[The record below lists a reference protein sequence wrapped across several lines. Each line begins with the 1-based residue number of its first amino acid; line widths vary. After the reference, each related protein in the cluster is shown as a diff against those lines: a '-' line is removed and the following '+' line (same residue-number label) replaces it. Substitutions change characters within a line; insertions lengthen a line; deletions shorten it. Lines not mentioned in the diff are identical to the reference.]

1 MKSAFG
7 SVGAFALSSDAS
19 RDAALVA
26 ELAPGAYTATM
37 EGKSATS
44 GVALVEVYEL
54 P

>member
-1 MKSAFG
+1 VSAFR
-7 SVGAFALSSDAS
+7 LTKP

-26 ELAPGAYTATM
+26 TLQPGNHSVLATGVG
-37 EGKSATS
+37 GKT